1 MFRARHV
8 APLAPAGLVMAGPA
22 WAADPVKLM
31 LKDHRFTPSQ
41 VTVPAGERVS
51 IEVENQDD
59 TPAEFESHD
68 LRVEKVIDVKDKQ
81 SFHGLMDANDSLVF
95 VARGEVTLGVDLS
108 RLAVDDTKFD
118 EQTKTAYVTLP
129 APEILSSRFD
139 EMHSYVHSRST
150 DLLAKR
156 NEELEALARRKAIAE
171 FEGAAHEPSAVDLA
185 KTQAEKQLRAF
196 AKGWGASDVIVTW
209 RSDSLAA
216 NAPIKGADGQLDAP

>member
-1 MFRARHV
+1 ME
-8 APLAPAGLVMAGPA
+8 L
-22 WAADPVKLM
+22 
-31 LKDHRFTPSQ
+31 HRFAWPAAFVAITGIGYAYLTRPDPQ
-41 VTVPAGERVS
+41 TTVVFK
-51 IEVENQDD
+51 D
-59 TPAEFESHD
+59 TGPTVVKGIRGLSKLETAA
-68 LRVEKVIDVKDKQ
+68 LRVEKVIDVRDKQ
-81 SFHGLMDANDSLVF
+81 SFHGLVDANDSLVF

-171 FEGAAHEPSAVDLA
+171 FEASAHEPSAVELA
-185 KTQAEKQLRAF
+185 KSQAEKQLRAF
-196 AKGWGASDVIVTW
+196 AKGWGASDVVVTW
-209 RSDSLAA
+209 RSDSVAS
-216 NAPIKGADGQLDAP
+216 NAPSRINGADGQLGTP